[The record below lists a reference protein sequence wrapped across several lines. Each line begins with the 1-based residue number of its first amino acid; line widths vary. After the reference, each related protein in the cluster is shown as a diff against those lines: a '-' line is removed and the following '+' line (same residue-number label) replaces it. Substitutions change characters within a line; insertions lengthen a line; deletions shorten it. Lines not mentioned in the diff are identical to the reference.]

1 MIKIILKGFTSIVY
15 FLLYK
20 AKLLRCFSQE
30 GEDLVIDRILK
41 FKNIK
46 YKDLFFLDIGAGH
59 PIKYSNTFYF
69 YIRGSKGISIDAFNK
84 NIKLHK
90 VFRPKDIS
98 LNLLLGKKS
107 EIKDYYVFNQ
117 SELNTISKKRL
128 EELKKY
134 NISPLFSEK
143 VDQFDS
149 SLFFKENIKDYINN
163 INFFTIDIEGAEVDV
178 LNSINWEVFKPEI
191 ICVEMLS
198 LNFDDI
204 FEHEVYKIL
213 KSKGYNIYSKLVN
226 SVIWLKN

>member
-1 MIKIILKGFTSIVY
+1 MIKIILKGVTSIVY

-20 AKLLRCFSQE
+20 TKLLRCFSQE
-30 GEDLVIDRILK
+30 GEDLIIDRILK

-46 YKDLFFLDIGAGH
+46 YKDIFFLDIGSGH

-69 YIRGSKGISIDAFNK
+69 YIRGSKGISIDASNR

-107 EIKDYYVFNQ
+107 EIVEYQVFNQ
-117 SELNTISKKRL
+117 PELNTVSKKRL

-134 NISPLFSEK
+134 NISPLFFEK
-143 VDQFDS
+143 VDQLDS
-149 SLFFKENIKDYINN
+149 SLFFKENITEHISN
-163 INFFTIDIEGAEVDV
+163 INFFTIDIEGAELDV
-178 LNSINWEVFKPEI
+178 LNSIDWKIFKPEI
-191 ICVEMLS
+191 ICVEIIT

-213 KSKGYNIYSKLVN
+213 KLNGYSIYSKLVN
-226 SVIWLKN
+226 SIILLKN

>member
-1 MIKIILKGFTSIVY
+1 MIKIILKRVTSIVY
-15 FLLYK
+15 FFLYK
-20 AKLLRCFSQE
+20 TKLYRCFSQE
-30 GEDLVIDRILK
+30 GEDLIIDRILK

-69 YIRGSKGISIDAFNK
+69 YIRGSKGISIDASNK

-107 EIKDYYVFNQ
+107 EIVEYHVFNQ
-117 SELNTISKKRL
+117 PELNTVSKKRL

-134 NISPLFSEK
+134 NISPLFLEK
-143 VDQFDS
+143 VDQLDS
-149 SLFFKENIKDYINN
+149 SLFFKENITEHINN
-163 INFFTIDIEGAEVDV
+163 INFFTIDIEGAELDV
-178 LNSINWEVFKPEI
+178 LNSIDWKMFKPEI
-191 ICVEMLS
+191 ICVEIIT

-213 KSKGYNIYSKLVN
+213 KLNGYSIYSKLVN
-226 SVIWLKN
+226 SIILLKN

>member
-1 MIKIILKGFTSIVY
+1 MIKIILKGVTSIVY

-20 AKLLRCFSQE
+20 TKLLRCFSQE
-30 GEDLVIDRILK
+30 GEDLIIDRILK

-46 YKDLFFLDIGAGH
+46 YKDIFFLDIGSGH

-69 YIRGSKGISIDAFNK
+69 YIRGSKGISIDASNR

-107 EIKDYYVFNQ
+107 EIVEYQVFNQ
-117 SELNTISKKRL
+117 PELNTVSKKRL
-128 EELKKY
+128 EELKKH
-134 NISPLFSEK
+134 NISPLFFEK
-143 VDQFDS
+143 VDQLDS
-149 SLFFKENIKDYINN
+149 SLFFKENITEHISN
-163 INFFTIDIEGAEVDV
+163 INFFTIDIEGAELDV
-178 LNSINWEVFKPEI
+178 LNSIDWKIFKPEI
-191 ICVEMLS
+191 ICVEIIT

-213 KSKGYNIYSKLVN
+213 KLNGYSIYSKLVN
-226 SVIWLKN
+226 SIILLKN

>member
-1 MIKIILKGFTSIVY
+1 MIKIILKGVTSIVY

-20 AKLLRCFSQE
+20 TKLLRCFSQE
-30 GEDLVIDRILK
+30 GEDLIIDRILK

-46 YKDLFFLDIGAGH
+46 YKDIFFLDIGSGH

-69 YIRGSKGISIDAFNK
+69 YIRGSKGISIDASNR

-107 EIKDYYVFNQ
+107 EIVEYQVFNQ
-117 SELNTISKKRL
+117 PELNTVSKKRL

-134 NISPLFSEK
+134 NISPLFFEK
-143 VDQFDS
+143 VDQLDS
-149 SLFFKENIKDYINN
+149 SLFFKENITEHISN
-163 INFFTIDIEGAEVDV
+163 INFFTIDIEGAELDV
-178 LNSINWEVFKPEI
+178 LNSIDWKIFKPEI
-191 ICVEMLS
+191 ICVEIIT

-213 KSKGYNIYSKLVN
+213 KLNGYSIYSKLVN
-226 SVIWLKN
+226 SKKKKKN